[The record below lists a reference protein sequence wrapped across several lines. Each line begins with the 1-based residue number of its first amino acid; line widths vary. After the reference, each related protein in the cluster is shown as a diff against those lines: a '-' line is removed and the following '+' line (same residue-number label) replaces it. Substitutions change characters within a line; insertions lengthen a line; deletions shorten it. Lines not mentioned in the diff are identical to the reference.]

1 MSNTEHNNLSDENK
15 KCKIFVGNV
24 PYQCNQEEFRNCFKN
39 IDGFIEAEII
49 TINKTNISRGF
60 GFITMKSSECADKLK
75 NRNDIMIKNRLLRF
89 TAYKNIDKN
98 DKSCYNHDEFTAH
111 DKTAESVIFTNNYVD
126 DYIANVD
133 NYVGDINNDNVDNIN
148 KDINIFKDNLNNKL
162 YNRNNYVFISGIPN
176 GKNRS
181 WIKKCFNNYE
191 PIGKY
196 FIITDHITGVIKNAG
211 FMEILDNNNY
221 KNIIN
226 KRFHSVMDEGNNVIL
241 EINRYKFNLIS
252 KYN

>member
-1 MSNTEHNNLSDENK
+1 MSNDLSEDNTTK
-15 KCKIFVGNV
+15 VFVGNV
-24 PYQCNQEEFRNCFKN
+24 PYQCKQEEFRNCFKN

-75 NRNDIMIKNRLLRF
+75 NRNDIMIKNRHLRF
-89 TAYKNIDKN
+89 TAYKNIDRNNKH
-98 DKSCYNHDEFTAH
+98 NHDGVEP
-111 DKTAESVIFTNNYVD
+111 SVIL
-126 DYIANVD
+126 
-133 NYVGDINNDNVDNIN
+133 DNIN
-148 KDINIFKDNLNNKL
+148 NIDGVDIDNIDRMFKDSLNNKL

-176 GKNRS
+176 GKKRS

-196 FIITDHITGVIKNAG
+196 FMITDHATGVIKNAG
-211 FMEILDNNNY
+211 FIEILDNNNY

-226 KRFHSVMDEGNNVIL
+226 KRFHSIMDEGNNVIL

-252 KYN
+252 KYH